1 MKLSE
6 IKQILADANVQ
17 LSKSLGQ
24 NFLHDANQLCRI
36 VAAAELSE
44 SDRVLEIGPGLG
56 PLTEHLLPVPREVMA
71 IETDRR
77 LIEFLEKRFASV
89 KNLNLI
95 HDDALEY
102 VRQHPRDWS
111 EWKVVANLPY
121 SVASRLLVEL
131 AQLERGPKLMVVTL
145 QMEVA
150 QRLLAEADDED
161 YGLLTL
167 LVHLRYQPEGWFKIP
182 PSCFF
187 PEPKVDSA
195 CLKLVQRTEPL
206 LSMAQAAIF
215 YKVVK
220 RSFSQ
225 RRKMMFKL
233 LKQNWP
239 VQTLEAA
246 FAQAGLSTQ
255 IRAEAVS
262 LDQFVKL
269 SQVLS
274 RADGG

>member
-6 IKQILADANVQ
+6 MKQLLADINVQ

-24 NFLHDANQLCRI
+24 NFLHDANQLRRI
-36 VAAAELSE
+36 AAAAELSE
-44 SDRVLEIGPGLG
+44 TDRVLEIGPGLG
-56 PLTEHLLPVPREVMA
+56 PLTEQLLSVPREVMA
-71 IETDRR
+71 IETDWR
-77 LIEFLEKRFASV
+77 LIKFLEERFGSV
-89 KNLNLI
+89 KKFKLV

-102 VRQHPRDWS
+102 LRHGPRDWS
-111 EWKVVANLPY
+111 EWKLVANLPY

-150 QRLLAEADDED
+150 QRLLAGAGDED

-167 LVHLRYQPEGWFKIP
+167 LVQLRYQPDAWFKIP

-195 CLKLVQRTEPL
+195 CLKLIQRTEPL

-215 YKVVK
+215 SKVVK
-220 RSFSQ
+220 RGFSQ
-225 RRKMMFKL
+225 RRKMMFKM
-233 LKQNWP
+233 LKQDWP
-239 VQTLEAA
+239 VQTLEPA
-246 FAQAGLSTQ
+246 FAQVGLSTQ
-255 IRAEAVS
+255 VRAEAVT

-269 SQVLS
+269 SQLLS
-274 RADGG
+274 RVGGG